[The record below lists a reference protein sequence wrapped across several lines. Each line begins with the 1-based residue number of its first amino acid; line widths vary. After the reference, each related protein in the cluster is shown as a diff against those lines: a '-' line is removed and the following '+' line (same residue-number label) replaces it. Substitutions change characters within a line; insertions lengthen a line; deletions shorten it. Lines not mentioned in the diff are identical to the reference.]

1 MSAHASWVAARA
13 REVRSAAA
21 DAYDAEFEVARVVAE
36 CVDDVA
42 VAAEHND
49 ALDLNE
55 ALADAR
61 LELEVV
67 SSERDALRRRLLERD
82 AADETRRQE
91 ASVVRG
97 ALLEDVARW
106 RREKRRGE
114 ADRGRAERAEA
125 AAKRVPALE
134 RQVASLRR
142 EADRERRRA
151 GFVEAARREG
161 GARSNNRRHR
171 LAGLEDTLALK
182 VFSFLEAPGV
192 LATAQGDRAF
202 FARVDGL
209 FAMGSQVALSL
220 RSHGPRKNGAEP
232 TGLLSGATAS
242 SVAGKLSASEVKA
255 IIALDQR
262 AKASERA
269 RAAAD
274 AEADDLR
281 RALEGAEGVKDFLA
295 IKLKD
300 AEEALAQALD
310 AGSKRREQ
318 EASDQE
324 VIGFLDGRARDLER
338 ELETERAAR
347 KTLESTLGRDRDAA
361 VEQLAAAVDARRDA
375 DETRAARERDERKTR
390 RLLVKEVK
398 TLRSQLDQ
406 VHRAAAR
413 RV

>member
-1 MSAHASWVAARA
+1 
-13 REVRSAAA
+13 
-21 DAYDAEFEVARVVAE
+21 
-36 CVDDVA
+36 
-42 VAAEHND
+42 
-49 ALDLNE
+49 
-55 ALADAR
+55 
-61 LELEVV
+61 
-67 SSERDALRRRLLERD
+67 
-82 AADETRRQE
+82 
-91 ASVVRG
+91 
-97 ALLEDVARW
+97 
-106 RREKRRGE
+106 
-114 ADRGRAERAEA
+114 
-125 AAKRVPALE
+125 
-134 RQVASLRR
+134 
-142 EADRERRRA
+142 
-151 GFVEAARREG
+151 
-161 GARSNNRRHR
+161 
-171 LAGLEDTLALK
+171 
-182 VFSFLEAPGV
+182 
-192 LATAQGDRAF
+192 
-202 FARVDGL
+202 
-209 FAMGSQVALSL
+209 MGSQVALSL

-242 SVAGKLSASEVKA
+242 SIAGKLSASEVKA